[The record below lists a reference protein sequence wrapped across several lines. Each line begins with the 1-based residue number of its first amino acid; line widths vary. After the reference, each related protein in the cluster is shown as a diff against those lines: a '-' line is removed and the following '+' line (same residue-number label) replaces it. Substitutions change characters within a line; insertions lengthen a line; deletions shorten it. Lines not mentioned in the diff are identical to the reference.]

1 MICGG
6 AMGAS
11 LHDAEGTWNRNRT
24 PRSSRGS
31 VPLPVRAGLGCLAV
45 ALAWLA
51 PALADGPPLCNQG
64 FYWECYPSDGNWACD
79 INMYKARADRY
90 WCYNQSYMGIF
101 NQLCVANGEVLNCTG
116 FEVCL
121 GVAEPEVCGD
131 HKDNNYDGC
140 SNEGCSLG
148 KPPCTCLAD
157 CEQRNCGNPPPEAT
171 CKPLKPQEPE
181 VCGDGIDN
189 NCNGDIDENCDKDR
203 CEDAVGFDP
212 ILIGTRSAKTTPFT
226 DFGVEA
232 VSRLSITRT
241 YNSADASVVVGTP
254 PGIFG
259 RGWHHDWEATSPA
272 MGTPAR

>member
-1 MICGG
+1 
-6 AMGAS
+6 
-11 LHDAEGTWNRNRT
+11 
-24 PRSSRGS
+24 
-31 VPLPVRAGLGCLAV
+31 VRAGLGCLAV

-140 SNEGCSLG
+140 SNEGARSES
-148 KPPCTCLAD
+148 PPVPALRTASS
-157 CEQRNCGNPPPEAT
+157 
-171 CKPLKPQEPE
+171 
-181 VCGDGIDN
+181 
-189 NCNGDIDENCDKDR
+189 
-203 CEDAVGFDP
+203 
-212 ILIGTRSAKTTPFT
+212 GTVAIRRRRPRA
-226 DFGVEA
+226 
-232 VSRLSITRT
+232 SR
-241 YNSADASVVVGTP
+241 
-254 PGIFG
+254 
-259 RGWHHDWEATSPA
+259 
-272 MGTPAR
+272 